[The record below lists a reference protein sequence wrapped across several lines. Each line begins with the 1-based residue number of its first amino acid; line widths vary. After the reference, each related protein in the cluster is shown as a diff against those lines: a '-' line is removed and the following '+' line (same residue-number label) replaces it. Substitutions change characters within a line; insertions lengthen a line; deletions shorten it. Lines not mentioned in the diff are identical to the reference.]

1 MLAGYDWIH
10 LVCVVTSTFMVA
22 KNSAEH
28 HYHEVS
34 GKKDVP
40 SKKAVFVSFLY
51 YILTIP
57 ARKVEMHILVST
69 GNENYCN
76 VANS

>member
-1 MLAGYDWIH
+1 
-10 LVCVVTSTFMVA
+10 MVA